1 MINRI
6 KIGERWIGE
15 GEPVFVVAE
24 IGSNHNQTLGQ
35 ARQLIEVAAAAGVDA
50 VKFQLFKAENLYP
63 NKEDAMFKIMKSIEL
78 PWEWLDELVEYA
90 QSFNLMFLA
99 SPFDKGA
106 VDVLE
111 TLGVPAFKWASA
123 ETINLPLLRYAAAKK
138 KPMLVATGMC
148 DLTDVTAAVE
158 MITSTGNR
166 DIVLLQCTSLYPA
179 LPTQINLRAMDTMR
193 DTFHLPVGFSDHT
206 LGFNITAAAVARGA
220 CVIEKHFTLSR
231 DMEGPDHFYAIE
243 PDELKQMVEVI
254 RNVEKSLGSTV
265 KDMLPEEKK
274 VAKRESIIAAKDI
287 PQNTVITR
295 DMIVLSRPALGIKPR
310 FLAAVLGSKVK
321 TYIEKGQAITWQMLQ

>member
-1 MINRI
+1 MKDKI

-15 GEPVFVVAE
+15 EEPVFIVAE
-24 IGSNHNQTLGQ
+24 IGSNHNQTFGQ

-90 QSFNLMFLA
+90 QSHNLMFLA
-99 SPFDKGA
+99 SPFDTEA
-106 VDVLE
+106 VDILE
-111 TLGVPAFKWASA
+111 TLGVPAYKWASS
-123 ETINLPLLRYAAAKK
+123 ETVNLHLLRYAAAKM

-148 DLTDVTAAVE
+148 DLADVTAAVE
-158 MITSTGNR
+158 VIQSAGNR

-179 LPTQINLRAMDTMR
+179 LPTQINLRVMDTMKN
-193 DTFHLPVGFSDHT
+193 TFHLPVGFSDHT

-220 CVIEKHFTLSR
+220 CVIEKHFTLNR

-254 RNVEKSLGSTV
+254 RNVEKSLGSAV
-265 KDMLPEEKK
+265 KDILPEEKK

-295 DMIVLSRPALGIKPR
+295 EMVVLSRPALGIKPR
-310 FLAAVLGSKVK
+310 FLPAVLGSKVK
-321 TYIEKGQAITWQMLQ
+321 THIEKGQAITWNMLQ

>member
-1 MINRI
+1 MTE
-6 KIGERWIGE
+6 KLQIGDRWVGE
-15 GEPVFVVAE
+15 GEPVFIVAE
-24 IGSNHNQTLGQ
+24 VGSNHNQTLGQ
-35 ARQLIEVAAAAGVDA
+35 ARQLIEVAAHAGVDA

-123 ETINLPLLRYAAAKK
+123 ETINLPLLRYAATKK

-148 DLTDVTAAVE
+148 DLADVTAAVE
-158 MITSTGNR
+158 VITSTGNQ

-231 DMEGPDHFYAIE
+231 AMEGPDHFYAIE
-243 PDELKQMVEVI
+243 PEELKQMVEVI
-254 RNVEKSLGSTV
+254 RNVEKSLGTSV

-274 VAKRESIIAAKDI
+274 LAKRESIIAAKDI

-295 DMIVLSRPALGIKPR
+295 DMVMLGRPALGIKPR
-310 FLAAVLGSKVK
+310 LLPAILGSKAN
-321 TYIEKGQAITWQMLQ
+321 THIEKGQAITWKMLQ

>member
-1 MINRI
+1 MTNRI

-15 GEPVFVVAE
+15 GEPVFIVAE

>member
-1 MINRI
+1 MTNRI